1 MQWPWIGSKPGR
13 SMSEQW
19 EGGSEP
25 GESGEALALGAKELG
40 KPLEVQVEEPQILT
54 SILKESSGSR

>member
-1 MQWPWIGSKPGR
+1 
-13 SMSEQW
+13 MSEQW

-25 GESGEALALGAKELG
+25 GKSGEALALGAKELG